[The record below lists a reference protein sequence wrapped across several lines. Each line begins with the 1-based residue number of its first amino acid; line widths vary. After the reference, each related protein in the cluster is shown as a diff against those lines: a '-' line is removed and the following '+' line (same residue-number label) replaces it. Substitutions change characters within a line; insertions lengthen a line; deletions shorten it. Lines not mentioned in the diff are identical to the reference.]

1 MSSPRGGPNPLRPY
15 HIPSSNIPTLNA
27 TTTTSAPR
35 GGNAGKAGKSSSLP
49 RTKVGSSARDML
61 SDLDYGDYLGEV
73 SPSVTEILKG
83 LMDQGIWK
91 YTSVLM
97 AQPFEVAKT
106 VLQVQDASAVAT
118 EKGTQVALS
127 RDSKRSKQ
135 DPYDVGDQ
143 SIGKRIGLMS
153 LASIR

>member
-1 MSSPRGGPNPLRPY
+1 
-15 HIPSSNIPTLNA
+15 
-27 TTTTSAPR
+27 
-35 GGNAGKAGKSSSLP
+35 
-49 RTKVGSSARDML
+49 ML